1 MIKYNIYK
9 DTAEVTEYYKYCV
22 LDQSVQEPS
31 LLGSYT
37 TAEEALAALRAY
49 HSTADRYGRILR
61 VTEVYVQKYE
71 DGTGG
76 DILGVA
82 PNKDVYHIDYHTG
95 AGNFIYAES
104 LYEAMKEADEHI
116 NYTQCKVSILNDEYE
131 EVAFREWYGVEAE
144 DEDGIISY
152 GSFGYYTDWIEL

>member
-22 LDQSVQEPS
+22 LDQSVQEPR
-31 LLGSYT
+31 LLGSYD
-37 TAEEALAALRAY
+37 TAEEALAALRTY

-95 AGNFIYAES
+95 AGNFIYAGS

-116 NYTQCKVSILNDEYE
+116 NYTQCKVSIFNDEYE
-131 EVAFREWYGVEAE
+131 EVAYREWYGVEAE